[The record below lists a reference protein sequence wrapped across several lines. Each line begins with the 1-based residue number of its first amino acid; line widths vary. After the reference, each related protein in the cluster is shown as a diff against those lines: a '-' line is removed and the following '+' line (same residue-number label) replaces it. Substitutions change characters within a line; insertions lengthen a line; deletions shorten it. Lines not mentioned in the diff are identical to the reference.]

1 VPKAVISFFK
11 KKRNSKF
18 SIEVYNPEY
27 MLNITFHRCFL
38 ILLPLCFLAEQAV
51 AQTTFVR
58 EKRDYVWPLGWRT
71 PPGYTA
77 QGGDLNFNYDPPLI
91 EPQARV
97 LGWEASSTA
106 ISTPEGE
113 LLFYSNNM
121 AIHNWNHQLIEDGD
135 SINFNSYWQVWN
147 DNGYVHPQHCLALPK
162 SGDSYYLFHSELERY
177 PQIEGWTNIES
188 EFFRYSTIDMLANN
202 GLGRVLEKNKILISQ
217 DTIDTGK
224 VTATR
229 HANGRDWWIAIGEY
243 DSNKLY
249 RFLATPDS
257 VYSLTPQFVGG
268 SITSGLG
275 QGQFSPDG
283 TKYAKLNLRYIPVDS
298 SRYIDIYD
306 FDRCTGTFSNPIQ
319 VTYLEDN
326 LSLTGGLTFSPNSR
340 FIYITSFSNLYQY
353 DLWAEDISASQVLI
367 PRPPPDGIAYFLGG
381 IGPDDKVYLSTQ
393 GTHQFMHRI
402 NRPNL
407 PGLACDY
414 DHAGLSLGFY
424 NFSTLPNFP
433 EYGLGPLDNSPCDTL
448 GIDNP
453 FPIAR
458 FEYLAYSPTDFTFG
472 FFEGSDFAYDWSWDF
487 GDGSAGSTVRHPEHQ
502 YLYPGTYEVC
512 LTASNAT
519 GSHTV
524 CDSVTVGPVVG
535 VEELAGELDFAVA
548 PNPMPAYMSSIRL
561 QSTRLTPGN
570 YRFALYDMY
579 GRRCY
584 VQELQWWAGSKGQ
597 TLLLPPLAAGVYA
610 YQLLNAGDQLV
621 ARGKWI
627 KG

>member
-1 VPKAVISFFK
+1 
-11 KKRNSKF
+11 
-18 SIEVYNPEY
+18 
-27 MLNITFHRCFL
+27 MQTITFHRCFL
-38 ILLPLCFLAEQAV
+38 ILLPLCFLAEPAV

-58 EKRDYVWPLGWRT
+58 EKRDYIWPLGWYT
-71 PPGYTA
+71 PPGYSP
-77 QGGDLNFNYDPPLI
+77 QGGDLNFHHDPPLI
-91 EPQARV
+91 VPQARN
-97 LGWEASSTA
+97 LDWEATATA
-106 ISTPEGE
+106 ISSSEGD
-113 LLFYSNNM
+113 LLLYSNNV
-121 AIHNWNHQLIEDGD
+121 AIHNWQHQLVENGD
-135 SINFNSYWQVWN
+135 SINYNNYWEHIEG
-147 DNGYVHPQHCLALPK
+147 DGYVLGQYNLLLPK
-162 SGDSYYLFHSELERY
+162 DGDEYYLFHSERERY
-177 PQIEGWTNIES
+177 YDPFYGYFRHFTEY
-188 EFFRYSTIDMLANN
+188 FRYSEIDMAAN
-202 GLGRVLEKNKILISQ
+202 GGAGRVTQKNIPLVA
-217 DTIDTGK
+217 DTIDHGK

-229 HANGRDWWIAIGEY
+229 HANGRDWWLTIGGY
-243 DSNKLY
+243 NNNLFYK
-249 RFLATPDS
+249 FLATPDS
-257 VYSLTPQFVGG
+257 VYEMPVQEIGQ
-268 SITSGLG
+268 TSFSGIG

-283 TKYAKLNLRYIPVDS
+283 TKYARLQLVYVSTDS
-298 SRYIDIYD
+298 VRYIDIYD

-353 DLWAEDISASQVLI
+353 DLWAEDISASKVLI
-367 PRPPPDGIAYFLGG
+367 PRPSVSDGMGYFLGG

-524 CDSVTVGPVVG
+524 CDSVSVGPVVG

-584 VQELQWWAGSKGQ
+584 VQEVQWFAGSMGQ
-597 TLLLPPLAAGVYA
+597 SLLLPPLAAGVYA

-621 ARGKWI
+621 ARGKWV